1 MAATMAGEAP
11 MNAMMTLM
19 NILLVN
25 IILILVL
32 AILVRE
38 ENSVFGHAHSRDGIT
53 ALSITPAG
61 ALSIGKT
68 F

>member
-1 MAATMAGEAP
+1 MAAAAP

>member
-1 MAATMAGEAP
+1 MDTMFALT
-11 MNAMMTLM
+11 NL
-19 NILLVN
+19 ISISLVS
-25 IILILVL
+25 IIL
-32 AILVRE
+32 ALVRISILQKK
-38 ENSVFGHAHSRDGIT
+38 NSVFGHAHSRDGIT